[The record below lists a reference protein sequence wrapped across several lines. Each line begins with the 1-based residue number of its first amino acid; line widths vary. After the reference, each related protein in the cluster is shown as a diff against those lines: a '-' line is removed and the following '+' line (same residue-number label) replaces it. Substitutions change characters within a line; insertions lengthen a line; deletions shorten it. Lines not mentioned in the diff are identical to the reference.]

1 MARAKKSQTEVTTA
15 EEGMTM
21 ILDTPVEKSID
32 EAAKVVGVA
41 EIRLLEMFCDRLELP
56 EALGWETVPSEHESL
71 LAEFKQ
77 QQDAFNSVR
86 TLEPEKEVTPEP
98 PVDQVQE
105 PPMIEDEPQPKK
117 RGGRKKKESTAL
129 TQRKSSSLKESDQ
142 KSQQLATSDQQ
153 VKVALHARKGQK
165 SGAQLATIELAAE
178 DATYRQ
184 IKGQALVRK
193 VGQLTSEIAAESD
206 FDPIQVLAELGIDS
220 NSEIF
225 EELKEQI
232 DPALGK
238 FESAV
243 AEITD
248 NAWVNGI
255 DLESEL
261 SALEELMN
269 SKKPTPYTNF
279 INVCYRCCS
288 GSPLN
293 KGGWG
298 GRCVALF

>member
-1 MARAKKSQTEVTTA
+1 MARTRKPQVQEVTTA

-41 EIRLLEMFCDRLELP
+41 EIRLLEMFVERLNLP
-56 EALGWETVPSEHESL
+56 EAMVWETIPIEHEFL
-71 LAEFKQ
+71 LTEFKQ

-86 TLEPEKEVTPEP
+86 QLNESSEAETTQSETETQQEIEPPILEEEVTPK
-98 PVDQVQE
+98 
-105 PPMIEDEPQPKK
+105 KK
-117 RGGRKKKESTAL
+117 RGRPKKESTAL
-129 TQRKSSSLKESDQ
+129 TQRKSSSMKDNEQ
-142 KSQQLATSDQQ
+142 KAQQLTSSEQQ

-193 VGQLTSEIAAESD
+193 VGQLTSEIAAESE

-220 NSEIF
+220 NSDIF
-225 EELKEQI
+225 EDLKEQI
-232 DPALGK
+232 EPALGK
-238 FESAV
+238 LESAT
-243 AEITD
+243 AEIVD

-255 DLESEL
+255 NLEVEL
-261 SALEELMN
+261 LALENLMN
-269 SKKPTPYTNF
+269 SN
-279 INVCYRCCS
+279 
-288 GSPLN
+288 GSTSDY
-293 KGGWG
+293 WS
-298 GRCVALF
+298 